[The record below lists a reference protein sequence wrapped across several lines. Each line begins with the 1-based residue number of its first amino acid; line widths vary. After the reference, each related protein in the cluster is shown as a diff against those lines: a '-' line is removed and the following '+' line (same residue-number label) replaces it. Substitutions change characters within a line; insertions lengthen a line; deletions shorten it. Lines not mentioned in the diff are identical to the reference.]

1 VTPLLKVHQNQK
13 LILGMKRQIMLKLFK
28 IQSLRKIAYFVV
40 VVVGVVV

>member
-28 IQSLRKIAYFVV
+28 IQSLRKIADFVV